1 MECLLSKV
9 GGHLIIQM
17 ETERI
22 DFQVFLLIKFVL
34 VLKEKNDGDVIFFVY
49 FLFMVISQRML

>member
-22 DFQVFLLIKFVL
+22 DFQLFFMIKFVL
-34 VLKEKNDGDVIFFVY
+34 VLMKKNVGDVIFFVY
-49 FLFMVISQRML
+49 FLFMVISQHLL